1 MPSYCNHLI
10 IVHQITLLL
19 KLAPMFYQL
28 AHMFYQ
34 LAPMFYQLA
43 YCLRDLETC
52 KQPIRLL
59 DSYMLYSNMKYRS
72 VWWRLFHAPNSL
84 EWFNVLSLVNLLFSL
99 PVSNGK
105 LERTFSQ
112 VNLLKSN
119 KRNLLGTDTL
129 SDLLVLNTNKLELEQ
144 FLADSA
150 IELWWDAKTRRPS
163 QAGPRKEY
171 KKRSC
176 RHVAENPSLDSD
188 AMEEEGQMILE
199 DWDEWLQV
207 DSD

>member
-1 MPSYCNHLI
+1 MSEIHSEFEELVVYATQFISLS
-10 IVHQITLLL
+10 T
-19 KLAPMFYQL
+19 M
-28 AHMFYQ
+28 
-34 LAPMFYQLA
+34 
-43 YCLRDLETC
+43 E
-52 KQPIRLL
+52 
-59 DSYMLYSNMKYRS
+59 YRS
-72 VWWRLFHAPNSL
+72 VWWRLFHVPNSS
-84 EWFNVLSLVNLLFSL
+84 EWFNVLSLANLLFSL

-144 FLADSA
+144 FSADSA

-176 RHVAENPSLDSD
+176 RQEAENPSPCR
-188 AMEEEGQMILE
+188 Q
-199 DWDEWLQV
+199 
-207 DSD
+207 